1 MDNSAS
7 MFNDDIKMEKT
18 TKILG
23 AWAKSTAKTY
33 PEDGTTHNIIL
44 ARFSGRLQI
53 EAKIEITNGNV
64 DYYSFNGPQEN
75 WDLTNKKSSVTIE
88 NLNTTIF
95 DQFSRTNSLGQ
106 PDNPTFKDQYWEWN
120 GNEYNDVVRRA
131 HGTGFGATFFYHA
144 LGDLKNFIELKMKA
158 GSKYTLVSLGDAEKF
173 DDSNEAWTTEDF
185 KKWKEFEEA
194 ALDEGLNRRKRNE
207 YEHLRLRKD
216 QICNEIL
223 KGLSDQGLDQIYFV
237 HASDGEKN
245 LHNGL
250 NKSQFMM
257 SELFRNH
264 CKNYNIG
271 DFDLKFP
278 SAELSLDEIKSKAQ
292 CAVRYTDIECCASP
306 TLINSVTGYK
316 EFMWPVGSDPMYGKY
331 CRGSRD
337 YKTESGTK
345 IFFDI
350 KAQQWILNE
359 NGRKYPTMT
368 TIQSK
373 CCPKGV
379 SFSNGLSLSCDLNR
393 ADQGSAFGRPD
404 RTRFSGALE
413 INRKC
418 LE

>member
-7 MFNDDIKMEKT
+7 MFNDDTKTKKT
-18 TKILG
+18 TRILG

-33 PEDGTTHNIIL
+33 PEDGNTHNIIL

-75 WDLTNKKSSVTIE
+75 WDLTNKTSSVTIE
-88 NLNTTIF
+88 NLDTTIF
-95 DQFSRTNSLGQ
+95 EQFSSHQ
-106 PDNPTFKDQYWEWN
+106 PTIKDQYWGWN
-120 GNEYNDVVRRA
+120 GNEYNKDVRMT

-158 GSKYTLVSLGDAEKF
+158 GSKYTLVSLGVAEKF
-173 DDSNEAWTTEDF
+173 DDSNEAWTTED
-185 KKWKEFEEA
+185 
-194 ALDEGLNRRKRNE
+194 EGLYTRKRNE
-207 YEHLRLRKD
+207 YEHLRLSGR
-216 QICNEIL
+216 QICDEIL
-223 KGLSDQGLDQIYFV
+223 KGLSDTGLNQIYFV

-278 SAELSLDEIKSKAQ
+278 SAKLSLDEIKSGAE
-292 CAVRYTDIECCASP
+292 CEVRYTDIECCASP
-306 TLINSVTGYK
+306 TLINSVTGNK
-316 EFMWPVGSDPMYGKY
+316 EAMFPVGAEPMYGKS
-331 CRGSRD
+331 CRGSRM
-337 YKTESGTK
+337 YITK
-345 IFFDI
+345 SDAKIYFDI
-350 KAQQWILNE
+350 KAQQWILND

-368 TIQSK
+368 SIQSK

-379 SFSNGLSLSCDLNR
+379 SFNNGLSLSCDISR
-393 ADQGSAFGRPD
+393 ADKD
-404 RTRFSGALE
+404 LE
-413 INRKC
+413 IDRKC

>member
-7 MFNDDIKMEKT
+7 MFNDDTKTKKT
-18 TKILG
+18 TRILG

-33 PEDGTTHNIIL
+33 PEDGNTHNIIL

-75 WDLTNKKSSVTIE
+75 WDLTNKTSSVTIE
-88 NLNTTIF
+88 NLDTTIF
-95 DQFSRTNSLGQ
+95 EQFSSHQ
-106 PDNPTFKDQYWEWN
+106 PTIKDQYWGWN
-120 GNEYNDVVRRA
+120 GNEYNKDVRMT

-185 KKWKEFEEA
+185 KKWKEFEDDA
-194 ALDEGLNRRKRNE
+194 KDELNRRKRNE
-207 YEHLRLRKD
+207 YEHLRLSER
-216 QICNEIL
+216 QICQDIL
-223 KGLSDQGLDQIYFV
+223 KGLSDTGLDQIYFV
-237 HASDGEKN
+237 HASDGDKN

-257 SELFRNH
+257 SRLFRDH
-264 CKNYNIG
+264 CNNG

-278 SAELSLDEIKSKAQ
+278 SAKLSLDAIKSGAE
-292 CAVRYTDIECCASP
+292 CEVRYTDIECCASP
-306 TLINSVTGYK
+306 TLINSVTGNK